1 MRFGTYSAAVVLAT
15 AASLPLGARAGAQS
29 PAQAPAPRPDVGTA
43 PVAPARAVRPLD
55 RLAAEH
61 ILVLPVQYLTF
72 ADSLGWSA
80 QVSSAQVSS
89 ARTYLGAVDDEI
101 AFALRE
107 RGLGRRWTLAP
118 DIVQS
123 VARNVGFAADPHA
136 IEAGELRA
144 GAKRDRWQLQEPLAS
159 QLRSLIALTDARY
172 VLFPVEVRTVSAAGK
187 GRATLHVVVVDAR
200 RSQVQWS
207 GDVSSALHDTF
218 SPAVAAELGSRLAD
232 LIVPP
237 AE

>member
-1 MRFGTYSAAVVLAT
+1 M
-15 AASLPLGARAGAQS
+15 
-29 PAQAPAPRPDVGTA
+29 
-43 PVAPARAVRPLD
+43 RPLE

-72 ADSLGWSA
+72 ADSLGWS
-80 QVSSAQVSS
+80 STMPP

-107 RGLGRRWTLAP
+107 RGLGTRWTLAP

-136 IEAGELRA
+136 IEARELRP
-144 GAKRDRWQLQEPLAS
+144 GAKLDEWQLQEPLAS

-172 VLFPVEVRTVSAAGK
+172 VLFPVEVRTTSAGVGK
-187 GRATLHVVVVDAR
+187 ARAMLHVVVVDAR
-200 RSQVQWS
+200 RSQVQWA
-207 GDVSSALHDTF
+207 GDVYSVPRAKF
-218 SPAVAAELGSRLAD
+218 SPAVAAELGARLAD
-232 LIVPP
+232 LIAAP